1 MEKTIIES
9 KRTSKDHI
17 KVRLKMVCLYLL
29 NVLLSETAVFK
40 NSNAT
45 HKDDNVQHSSLKDMV
60 GKAEMRV
67 NRQLFWQEGN
77 DFRMRVTPALCRW
90 VDLTDKILG
99 LGEQVFQKLRLRL
112 KESFLK
118 FHLTAELNKF
128 SYM

>member
-1 MEKTIIES
+1 
-9 KRTSKDHI
+9 
-17 KVRLKMVCLYLL
+17 
-29 NVLLSETAVFK
+29 
-40 NSNAT
+40 
-45 HKDDNVQHSSLKDMV
+45 MV

-67 NRQLFWQEGN
+67 NRQLFWQEGD
-77 DFRMRVTPALCRW
+77 DFRMRVTPALCGW

-118 FHLTAELNKF
+118 FHLTAEPNKF

>member
-1 MEKTIIES
+1 
-9 KRTSKDHI
+9 
-17 KVRLKMVCLYLL
+17 
-29 NVLLSETAVFK
+29 
-40 NSNAT
+40 
-45 HKDDNVQHSSLKDMV
+45 MV

-67 NRQLFWQEGN
+67 NRQLFWQEGD
-77 DFRMRVTPALCRW
+77 DFRMRVTPVLCRW

-118 FHLTAELNKF
+118 FHLTAEPNKF